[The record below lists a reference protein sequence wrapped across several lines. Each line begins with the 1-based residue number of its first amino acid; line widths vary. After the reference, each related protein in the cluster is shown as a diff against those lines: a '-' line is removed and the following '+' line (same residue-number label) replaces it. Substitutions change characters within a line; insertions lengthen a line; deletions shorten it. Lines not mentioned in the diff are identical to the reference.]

1 MKKSRFLP
9 SKWVWAFGISIYF
22 LKELK
27 AKNNV
32 CKSSKHSLHAN
43 GNYINIQKVI
53 RVTEQLH
60 SILGTLER
68 ANAENI
74 TNVIEETLKDFG
86 GVSKEDL
93 YK

>member
-1 MKKSRFLP
+1 M
-9 SKWVWAFGISIYF
+9 
-22 LKELK
+22 
-27 AKNNV
+27 
-32 CKSSKHSLHAN
+32 HAN